1 MTYEPPQKHN
11 TMSYAPPHKRNTTSY
26 APPHK
31 RNTTSYVTPQKGNT
45 ISKSPTRD
53 LFPQLAIPKVVPK
66 TKMDFGKLFK
76 NVEIKR
82 KKREQRIKKGWI
94 KLTKKGVVDSL
105 TLEERKEEDDMY
117 VNKRKQYSLEQLVH
131 RWDQERELR
140 LEKNGYLSDYSVDP
154 PSDEEECDDYEED
167 EYEENEYEEEEEYEE
182 NAEMLLYVSKW
193 FTS

>member
-1 MTYEPPQKHN
+1 MT
-11 TMSYAPPHKRNTTSY
+11 YAPPHKRNTMSY
-26 APPHK
+26 APP
-31 RNTTSYVTPQKGNT
+31 QKHDT

-53 LFPQLAIPKVVPK
+53 LFPQLALPNVVPK

-94 KLTKKGVVDSL
+94 NLTKKGVVDSL

-117 VNKRKQYSLEQLVH
+117 VNQMKQYFLEQLVH

-140 LEKNGYLSDYSVDP
+140 LEKNGYLSDYSVYTT
-154 PSDEEECDDYEED
+154 SDEEECDDYEED
-167 EYEENEYEEEEEYEE
+167 EYEENEYEEEEYEE
-182 NAEMLLYVSKW
+182 NAEMLSYDSKW

>member
-1 MTYEPPQKHN
+1 
-11 TMSYAPPHKRNTTSY
+11 MSYV
-26 APPHK
+26 PPHK

-45 ISKSPTRD
+45 IAKPPTNDAKPPTND
-53 LFPQLAIPKVVPK
+53 LFPQLALPNVVPK

-82 KKREQRIKKGWI
+82 KKREHSIKKGWI

-117 VNKRKQYSLEQLVH
+117 VKKKKKYFLEKLVH
-131 RWDQERELR
+131 RWDQEKKLR

-154 PSDEEECDDYEED
+154 PSDPPSDKEECNEYEEKEED
-167 EYEENEYEEEEEYEE
+167 EKNKNEEEEYEE
-182 NAEMLLYVSKW
+182 NAEMLSYDSKW

>member
-1 MTYEPPQKHN
+1 MT
-11 TMSYAPPHKRNTTSY
+11 YAPPHKRNTMSYAPPQKHDTMTY

-31 RNTTSYVTPQKGNT
+31 RNT

-53 LFPQLAIPKVVPK
+53 LFPQLTIPKVVPK

-117 VNKRKQYSLEQLVH
+117 VNQRKQYFLEQLVH

-154 PSDEEECDDYEED
+154 SSDEEECDDYEED

-182 NAEMLLYVSKW
+182 NAEMLLYDSKW